1 MINDMNNFINTTI
14 DYLIKFLPVY

>member
-1 MINDMNNFINTTI
+1 MNNFINTTI